1 MLHTNYSPSAG
12 LKSLTEKWQKIYFNS
27 TAATLPPHFLHD
39 NLPVVTTTQTKT
51 KSVVTTELL
60 EVATP
65 EPTTILLDTPPPPK
79 RANAT
84 FVFLCRNSDLAGV
97 VSSIRQTEDR
107 FNRHHQYPWVLLNE
121 EPFTDEFKESVISAP
136 RRVGPHSNN
145 IPGAFEFSRM
155 PPFTLG

>member
-1 MLHTNYSPSAG
+1 LNNNFHPFAG
-12 LKSLTEKWQKIYFNS
+12 LKSLTEKWRKVHFDS
-27 TAATLPPHFLHD
+27 TTATLPPHFLHD
-39 NLPVVTTTQTKT
+39 KLPVVTTTQTGTIATT
-51 KSVVTTELL
+51 KLL
-60 EVATP
+60 EVAIP
-65 EPTTILLDTPPPPK
+65 ESTATSLDTPPLPK

-136 RRVGPHSNN
+136 RDFEPHSNN
-145 IPGAFEFSRM
+145 VKGVSEFSRM

>member
-1 MLHTNYSPSAG
+1 VLHNNYPPFAG
-12 LKSLTEKWQKIYFNS
+12 LKNLTEKWQKMHFNS
-27 TAATLPPHFLHD
+27 TAATLPPQFLHD
-39 NLPVVTTTQTKT
+39 KLPVVTTTQTRTIATT
-51 KSVVTTELL
+51 KLL

-65 EPTTILLDTPPPPK
+65 ESTTVSLDTPPPSK

-136 RRVGPHSNN
+136 RNV
-145 IPGAFEFSRM
+145 EF
-155 PPFTLG
+155 